1 MTEIMAMEEDVVDVE
16 VKLKRFFSNFSSSFQ
31 VVEAVQYTMVVEV
44 KAMWVEALEL
54 GAMMEVEAVVV
65 GVVVEEVVNF

>member
-44 KAMWVEALEL
+44 KAM
-54 GAMMEVEAVVV
+54 
-65 GVVVEEVVNF
+65 